1 MVSLTLSLQ
10 VTCRCLY
17 ATHLASSLVLLTMTL
32 TEPNSQIRKFEGK
45 KWNAKKTK
53 KGMKKKF
60 SEKCQ
65 LVTFY

>member
-32 TEPNSQIRKFEGK
+32 TKPNSQIRKFEGK
-45 KWNAKKTK
+45 NGMKKKTK

-60 SEKCQ
+60 NEKCE